1 MASEEPSSG
10 GGHRSPSLSP
20 CILIVDDGTANV
32 DLLEAYL
39 VPEGYAILKAYNGV
53 EALEL
58 VTASPPDLILLD
70 VMMPQLDGYEVCHR
84 LKSDEA
90 TVFIPIVMITA
101 LQEVEEKIKG
111 IEMGAD
117 DFLSKPFNKVELLT
131 RVRSLLRVKALHDQ
145 LEASKRLL
153 EFKVK
158 ERTAQ
163 LEEALASLRQLDQ
176 LKTEFLSTVSHELWT
191 PLTPIKGYLQA
202 VLEETLGP
210 LSPSQRNSLEIV
222 TENVTMLEALIG
234 DLLAYVRME
243 SGALKLTLEP
253 LPLDSLF
260 QSLTERLQPQAT
272 QKGITL
278 TTALPPDLPSV
289 LADLTELERALLHLL
304 GNAVKFTPAGG
315 TVSLE
320 AQPVSP
326 AASGP
331 TLVQISVRDTG
342 IGLPADRIPKIFD
355 RFYQVDGSTT
365 REYGGMGIGLA
376 IVKQI
381 IAAHGS
387 TVGVESRVGEGS
399 TFSFVLPISR

>member
-1 MASEEPSSG
+1 M
-10 GGHRSPSLSP
+10 SPSP
-20 CILIVDDGTANV
+20 PPRILVVDDGAANV

-39 VPEGYAILKAYNGV
+39 VPEGYSVEKAYDGL
-53 EALEL
+53 EALER

-70 VMMPQLDGYEVCHR
+70 VMMPRLDGYEVCRR
-84 LKSDEA
+84 LKSSAA

-101 LQEVEEKIKG
+101 LQELEEKIKG
-111 IEMGAD
+111 IDMGAD
-117 DFLSKPFNKVELLT
+117 DFLSKPFNKIELLT

-153 EFKVK
+153 EVKVK

-163 LEEALASLRQLDQ
+163 LEEALVVLHQLDQ
-176 LKTEFLSTVSHELWT
+176 LKTEFLSTVSHELRT

-210 LSPSQRNSLEIV
+210 LSPSQKNGLGIV
-222 TENVTMLEALIG
+222 AENVTMLERLIG

-243 SGALKLTLEP
+243 SGALKLSLEP
-253 LPLDSLF
+253 FSLESLF
-260 QSLTERLQPQAT
+260 EGLTEQLKPQAAA
-272 QKGITL
+272 KGITL
-278 TTALPPDLPSV
+278 TATLPPDLPAV
-289 LADLTELERALLHLL
+289 VADATEMERALLHLL
-304 GNAVKFTPAGG
+304 SNALKFTPAGG
-315 TVSLE
+315 TVFLE
-320 AQPVSP
+320 AQLVSP

-331 TLVQISVRDTG
+331 TLVQVVVQDTG
-342 IGLPADRIPKIFD
+342 IGIPADKISKIFD

-381 IAAHGS
+381 VTAHGS
-387 TVGVESRVGEGS
+387 TMGVESEVGQGS
-399 TFSFVLPISR
+399 RFSFVLPVSR